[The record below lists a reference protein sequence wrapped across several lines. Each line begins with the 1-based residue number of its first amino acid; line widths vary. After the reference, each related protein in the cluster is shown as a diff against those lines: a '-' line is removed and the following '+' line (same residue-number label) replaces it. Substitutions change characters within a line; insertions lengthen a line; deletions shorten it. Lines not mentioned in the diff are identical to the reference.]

1 VHVALAYGL
10 LVLSAAAAALTGGA
24 ASTGQGGLTGGAA
37 STGQGALT
45 GGAPATD
52 HTAGGSDGAGNVVL
66 AVAPWLASVPWPVVA
81 GLTAVWLAPLPWSYA
96 RRHDA
101 PVLAAAHYVGFL
113 ALAGVLAA
121 HHPAFTL
128 LASGGYP
135 LAVALLP
142 TRLVIAG
149 MTLTAAVIV
158 AAQAG
163 ARDPAG
169 LLTVIAGIAVPLVAA
184 GWYVSAES
192 DRRRRLIGELRA
204 AMAENADLHAR
215 LLGQARH
222 AGVLDER
229 QRVAGEIHDTVA
241 QDLVAL
247 IGQLD
252 AAGRADL
259 AGHDADR
266 RRRLA
271 HASEL
276 ARRGLT
282 ETRRAVSAL
291 RPGPLE
297 DSRLPDAIGRMTD
310 DWTRAARAELTFELT
325 GTPVALAPGVED
337 TLLRVAQEALANVAK
352 HAKATRTV
360 LTLSYEDDTVLLDV
374 RDDGVGFDP
383 QTPTDGFGLDGMRRR
398 VRGVGG
404 TLEVESGPGAGTAVA
419 VTVPAL
425 PAGAPAA
432 PTGPEPAHRA
442 QDGPEGLGA
451 GAGAPGGPGAGA
463 GGEAWGEA

>member
-1 VHVALAYGL
+1 MSGLARAAGRLRGTASSGSAGEGPEGRERLVHVTIAYGL
-10 LVLSAAAAALTGGA
+10 LVVSTVAAALTGDSGA
-24 ASTGQGGLTGGAA
+24 GATTGHG
-37 STGQGALT
+37 
-45 GGAPATD
+45 
-52 HTAGGSDGAGNVVL
+52 AGGSRNVVL
-66 AVAPWLASVPWPVVA
+66 AVAPWLASVPWPVAA
-81 GLTAVWLAPLPWSYA
+81 GLTALWLTPLPWSHA
-96 RRHDA
+96 RRHDLPA
-101 PVLAAAHYVGFL
+101 LAAAHYAGFL
-113 ALAGVLAA
+113 ALAGILAA

-128 LASGGYP
+128 LASAGYP

-204 AMAENADLHAR
+204 ALADNADLHAR

-229 QRVAGEIHDTVA
+229 HRVAGEIHDTVA

-276 ARRGLT
+276 ARRGLS

-297 DSRLPDAIGRMTD
+297 DSRLPDALGRMAD
-310 DWTRAARAELTFELT
+310 DWNRGARAGLTFELT
-325 GTPVALAPGVED
+325 GTPVALAAGVED

-352 HAKATRTV
+352 HADATRTV

-374 RDDGVGFDP
+374 RDDGTGFDP
-383 QTPTDGFGLDGMRRR
+383 QAVTDGFGLDGMRRR

-404 TLEVESGPGAGTAVA
+404 TLEIESEPGGGTAVA
-419 VTVPAL
+419 ATVPAL
-425 PAGAPAA
+425 PARMDDEAGQPVRTGHEAGRPAR
-432 PTGPEPAHRA
+432 TGHE
-442 QDGPEGLGA
+442 
-451 GAGAPGGPGAGA
+451 A
-463 GGEAWGEA
+463 GGEAWSEA

>member
-1 VHVALAYGL
+1 MTGPEGRERLVHVALAYGL
-10 LVLSAAAAALTGGA
+10 LVLSAAVAAVTGGA
-24 ASTGQGGLTGGAA
+24 ATADHAA
-37 STGQGALT
+37 G
-45 GGAPATD
+45 
-52 HTAGGSDGAGNVVL
+52 AGGSGGAGDGSGNVVL

-81 GLTAVWLAPLPWSYA
+81 GLTVAWLAPLPWSHA
-96 RRHDA
+96 RRDDL
-101 PVLAAAHYVGFL
+101 PGLAAVHYAGFL
-113 ALAGVLAA
+113 VLAGVLAA
-121 HHPAFTL
+121 RHPAFTL
-128 LASGGYP
+128 LASAGYP

-142 TRLVIAG
+142 TRMVIAG

-229 QRVAGEIHDTVA
+229 HRVAGEIHDTVA

-259 AGHDADR
+259 AGHDGDR

-297 DSRLPDAIGRMTD
+297 DSRLPDAIGRMKD
-310 DWTRAARAELTFELT
+310 DWSRAARAGLTFEVT
-325 GTPVALAPGVED
+325 GTPIALAPGVED

-352 HAKATRTV
+352 HAEATRAV
-360 LTLSYEDDTVLLDV
+360 LTLSYEDDTVLLDI
-374 RDDGVGFDP
+374 RDDGAGFDP
-383 QTPTDGFGLDGMRRR
+383 QAPTDGFGLDGMRRR

-404 TLEVESGPGAGTAVA
+404 TMEIESEPGGGTAVA

-425 PAGAPAA
+425 PA
-432 PTGPEPAHRA
+432 
-442 QDGPEGLGA
+442 D
-451 GAGAPGGPGAGA
+451 APGK
-463 GGEAWGEA
+463 AWDES